1 MRDSSRRIPLG
12 WVIGLLV
19 VVLIAALPA
28 VWASPLAQPLRQ
40 TIPDP
45 DPTPTPRIV
54 TCTLLQPCQSTTV
67 TIPIENEGTLPMEGC
82 VVRLQQVA
90 GIDYLVN
97 GVVLAAP
104 YTISLPRLLPG
115 DSANIVFDVR
125 LMCADPANLAVV
137 PCMSY
142 KMDVQLECGTQ
153 ITLIDQ
159 LCIESP
165 CPVLPSVGE

>member
-19 VVLIAALPA
+19 VILVAALPA

-54 TCTLLQPCQSTTV
+54 ECTLLAPCDSTT
-67 TIPIENEGTLPMEGC
+67 IALPLKNEGTLPMEGC
-82 VVRLQQVA
+82 VVRLEGVA
-90 GIDYLVN
+90 GIEYLVN
-97 GVVLAAP
+97 QQVLASP
-104 YTISLPRLLPG
+104 YTIAVPRLLPG
-115 DSANIVFDVR
+115 DSANLAFDIR
-125 LMCADPANLAVV
+125 LMCEDPAVV

-142 KMDVQLECGTQ
+142 VMDVYLECGTQ
-153 ITLIDQ
+153 VTMIEQ

-165 CPVLPSVGE
+165 CP